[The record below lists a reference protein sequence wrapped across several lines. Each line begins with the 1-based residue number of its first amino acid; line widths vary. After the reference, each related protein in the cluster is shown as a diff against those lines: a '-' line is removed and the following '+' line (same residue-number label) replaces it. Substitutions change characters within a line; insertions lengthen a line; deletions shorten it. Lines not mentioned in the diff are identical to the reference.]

1 MDNPIDKVIARKTA
15 IDKAKKEIKRRRRI
29 SKRTKGIVIHSDRK
43 DS

>member
-29 SKRTKGIVIHSDRK
+29 SKRTKGKTRK
-43 DS
+43 RKEKSK